1 MIDKI
6 QAALTEKR
14 ISAKELAQ
22 SYLTAIDERKEL
34 NCYITLTP
42 EAALEA
48 ADAVDRKL
56 ASGEALAALE
66 GVPFALKDN
75 ISTTGLLT
83 TCASNMLEG
92 YTPAYDA
99 FVWERLKAQNAVLL
113 GKANMDEFAMGST
126 CETSRIGA
134 ARNPHNT
141 DCVSGGSSGGSASA
155 VAANLAAYSL
165 GSDTGGSVRQPASFC
180 GLTGLKP
187 TYGAVSRYGLIA
199 YASSLDQIG
208 VIAQNS
214 ADCEKVF
221 GVIAGYDKRD
231 MTSKQAKFT
240 ALTERPLKIGVASEF
255 LDGASPEVTKAI
267 ESALEVYRKM
277 GCEIVPVE
285 FPLLKY
291 ALPVYYI
298 LACAEAS
305 SNLGRYDGLRYG
317 PGAEHYDDLD
327 DGISKIRSERFGTE
341 VQRRILLGT
350 YVLSSGY
357 FDAYYKKAQNLKAAI
372 TAQLAGE
379 ILGKCDM
386 LLTPTVP
393 TTALKIGAGLSPVET
408 YLTDICTV
416 TVNITGLP
424 ALSVPCGLSGGLP
437 IGMQLI
443 GSPWSDLQLLNAAKS
458 FERATDCAYLTKLAG
473 GVTL

>member
-1 MIDKI
+1 MIGTI
-6 QAALTEKR
+6 HALLTGKKLSATELTR
-14 ISAKELAQ
+14 
-22 SYLTAIDERKEL
+22 SYLDAIDREREL
-34 NCYITLTP
+34 NCYISLTP
-42 EAALEA
+42 EVALKSAE
-48 ADAVDRKL
+48 AVDLKL
-56 ASGEALAALE
+56 ARSEPLQALE

-75 ISTTGLLT
+75 ISTSGLLT

-92 YTPAYDA
+92 YIPAYDA

-134 ARNPHNT
+134 ARNPHRR
-141 DCVSGGSSGGSASA
+141 DYVAGGSSGGSASA
-155 VAANLAAYSL
+155 VAGNLAAYSL

-208 VIAQNS
+208 VITQNAEDCGTVFS
-214 ADCEKVF
+214 A
-221 GVIAGYDKRD
+221 IAGFDERD
-231 MTSKQAKFT
+231 MTSKKAAF
-240 ALTERPLKIGVASEF
+240 AAPLERPLRIGIAHEF
-255 LDGASPEVTKAI
+255 LDGASPDVEKAI
-267 ESALEVYRKM
+267 NEALKIYEKT
-277 GCEIVPVE
+277 GCEIVPVT

-317 PGAEHYDDLD
+317 PSAEHYGDLD
-327 DGISKIRSERFGTE
+327 DGISKIRSERFGAE

-372 TAQLAGE
+372 TSQLAGD
-379 ILGKCDM
+379 ILGSCDM

-424 ALSVPCGLSGGLP
+424 ALSVPCGFSNGLP

-443 GSPWSDLQLLNAAKS
+443 GSPWRDYQLLDAAAK
-458 FERATDCAYLTKLAG
+458 FERETDGAFLTRLDG
-473 GVTL
+473 GVRL

>member
-1 MIDKI
+1 MIKTI
-6 QAALTEKR
+6 QSLLTEKKL
-14 ISAKELAQ
+14 SAKELTQ
-22 SYLTAIDERKEL
+22 SYLNAIEDDAEL
-34 NCYITLTP
+34 NCYITLTV
-42 EAALEA
+42 ETALSSAEI
-48 ADAVDRKL
+48 VDKKL
-56 ASGEALAALE
+56 AKAETLAPLE

-92 YTPAYDA
+92 YTPVYDA
-99 FVWERLKAQNAVLL
+99 YVWERLKAQNAVLL

-134 ARNPHNT
+134 ARNPHNRGY
-141 DCVSGGSSGGSASA
+141 VAGGSSGGSASA
-155 VAANLAAYSL
+155 VAGNLAAYSL

-208 VIAQNS
+208 VITQN
-214 ADCEKVF
+214 AEDCETVF
-221 GVIAGYDKRD
+221 SAIAGYDERD
-231 MTSKQAKFT
+231 MTSKKTPFSAPY
-240 ALTERPLKIGVASEF
+240 ERPLKIGVAREF
-255 LDGASPEVTKAI
+255 LDGASSDIAKAI
-267 ESALEVYRKM
+267 ENALDVYRKI
-277 GCEIVPVE
+277 GCEIVPVT

-317 PGAEHYDDLD
+317 PDAEHYGDLN

-357 FDAYYKKAQNLKAAI
+357 FDAYYKKALNLKAAI
-372 TAQLAGE
+372 TAQLAGD

-424 ALSVPCGLSGGLP
+424 ALSIPCGFSNGLP

-443 GSPWSDLQLLNAAKS
+443 GSPWSDYRLLNAAAK
-458 FERATDCAYLTKLAG
+458 FERETDGAYLTRLEG
-473 GVTL
+473 GVRL